1 LGTDTFHGYDEEVW
15 RYVKSEEARIVRL
28 HERTL
33 WVTFAT
39 PLIDRTLH
47 LAERS
52 LAPGE
57 PSRIQTALAAG

>member
-1 LGTDTFHGYDEEVW
+1 MW

-39 PLIDRTLH
+39 PLIDDTLH
-47 LAERS
+47 LAARS